1 MVRESKPQSSLVC
14 HLAHSSCL
22 WFILSH
28 RRLLTGSIICSS
40 YGLAFE
46 KCQLGDEVR
55 RKEGKLCSPV
65 TSELIAKAKLDVAVS
80 ENSENWN
87 MGQRQWVCLDRVLL
101 KKSYISLTPQTI
113 FITIAHRITSV
124 IGRLIEEYDSPSK
137 LLEDKSTSFAQLV
150 AEYTMRSKTSFEKSS
165 YH

>member
-65 TSELIAKAKLDVAVS
+65 S

-101 KKSYISLTPQTI
+101 KKSKTI